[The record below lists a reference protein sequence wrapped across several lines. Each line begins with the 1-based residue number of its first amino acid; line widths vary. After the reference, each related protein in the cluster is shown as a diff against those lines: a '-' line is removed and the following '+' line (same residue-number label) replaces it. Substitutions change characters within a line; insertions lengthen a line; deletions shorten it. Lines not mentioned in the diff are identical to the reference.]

1 MCISDNLPDTLLL
14 FEQIC
19 ITIFVCSHGGDA
31 CETTRQRPA
40 ALVACGLYHSVSVC
54 AGAPVLPY
62 PIQTLPV
69 RARLCS
75 SGVHAEVTSKAIA
88 AGKPVFC
95 EKPLATTK
103 ADCAEIV
110 RNEQAAGRNLV
121 QVGFMRRYDPDY
133 CKIKA
138 ILDFGE
144 LGKPLMA
151 HCISRTPRIAAGF
164 TNAMQVTNVLIQE
177 IDQFRCLFDEEL
189 VRGHAGGAQHEV
201 CS

>member
-19 ITIFVCSHGGDA
+19 ITIFVCSHVGDA

-75 SGVHAEVTSKAIA
+75 SGIFWICTCARMCAAVRCTPSAESRARTLLPDSLYSWTAAFPPVLRHRADRASLVSLFRRRKRGFNSASHFSRVFRSREKMTPSK
-88 AGKPVFC
+88 F
-95 EKPLATTK
+95 LSM
-103 ADCAEIV
+103 
-110 RNEQAAGRNLV
+110 N
-121 QVGFMRRYDPDY
+121 F
-133 CKIKA
+133 
-138 ILDFGE
+138 
-144 LGKPLMA
+144 
-151 HCISRTPRIAAGF
+151 
-164 TNAMQVTNVLIQE
+164 
-177 IDQFRCLFDEEL
+177 
-189 VRGHAGGAQHEV
+189 
-201 CS
+201 